1 MQSDIVPRDEATICD
16 RLRAV
21 QIESTT
27 SPEIKPSQKQTIQPF
42 SFLKLPLE
50 LRYAIY
56 DYSIPNKV
64 KISQLQPS
72 SNGSCHPWALAYVCR
87 TIRHEFLS
95 ALYSQARF
103 IIDLP
108 DRYRSWYGVETQ
120 DAHKDW
126 IADLDPELAAQIKH
140 LEIRTIIGNERAIK
154 WEAPSDASG
163 PGGFF
168 GEKKLTWLQL
178 TVAFKRVVGRFEVSR
193 VIREDRQK
201 KPLTRSLK
209 ACGPWL
215 PRQSREI
222 AYDIGNTLG
231 WFQTKINE
239 RKGETVVGLGKESIK
254 LLLESL
260 TSSSDTKDER
270 VVSKDVHYLQGAD
283 A

>member
-1 MQSDIVPRDEATICD
+1 M
-16 RLRAV
+16 
-21 QIESTT
+21 
-27 SPEIKPSQKQTIQPF
+27 
-42 SFLKLPLE
+42 
-50 LRYAIY
+50 
-56 DYSIPNKV
+56 
-64 KISQLQPS
+64 
-72 SNGSCHPWALAYVCR
+72 
-87 TIRHEFLS
+87 
-95 ALYSQARF
+95 
-103 IIDLP
+103 
-108 DRYRSWYGVETQ
+108 ETQ